1 MSIHLFEIITYK
13 FMVRSLIFF
22 LALNSIIII
31 GQYFNFDFIWNLTA
45 LLAPDRF
52 DINEI
57 IRVFDKNFVIEGLVG
72 TVYSG
77 YLNVVLIG
85 LILINYNYRP
95 KEHLLN
101 NILIFITL
109 SSSFFLDQRASFYF
123 VIFFISYHFYDIQKQ
138 KTLFFKSFYLISIIF
153 ISFIFIDFF
162 KNTIFISSIFSI
174 EDENRALLY
183 NYCLSFIND
192 NILLG
197 GYEMFKL
204 KYSAG
209 ISPHNLF
216 FNAHIRSGLL
226 GFFVSVCLTYDVLKY
241 FKSSITDLSYRV
253 NYFFKY
259 SSFILFGLWFL
270 SLTHNDGFITGE
282 LFTVTFYFFIP
293 KLKKFNEINYNN

>member
-1 MSIHLFEIITYK
+1 
-13 FMVRSLIFF
+13 MVRSLIFF

-138 KTLFFKSFYLISIIF
+138 KTLFF
-153 ISFIFIDFF
+153 
-162 KNTIFISSIFSI
+162 
-174 EDENRALLY
+174 
-183 NYCLSFIND
+183 
-192 NILLG
+192 
-197 GYEMFKL
+197 
-204 KYSAG
+204 
-209 ISPHNLF
+209 
-216 FNAHIRSGLL
+216 
-226 GFFVSVCLTYDVLKY
+226 
-241 FKSSITDLSYRV
+241 
-253 NYFFKY
+253 
-259 SSFILFGLWFL
+259 
-270 SLTHNDGFITGE
+270 
-282 LFTVTFYFFIP
+282 
-293 KLKKFNEINYNN
+293 